1 MKMWKTMKSKIIL
14 LLVAITLL
22 FALAACD
29 QGTSPV
35 QPGETA
41 TQGTSTVQEVGQGST
56 SFRFEVT
63 NNEGAISVWN
73 VNTDEATV
81 GAALL
86 GVGLIDGDVSDW
98 GLFVLEVDG
107 VVADFEANGA
117 WWAFYIDGEMAMV
130 GVDGAEIEEGVV
142 YAFIYTVD

>member
-1 MKMWKTMKSKIIL
+1 MKSRITL

-22 FALAACD
+22 FALTACD
-29 QGTSPV
+29 QGSAPA
-35 QPGETA
+35 QSGEA
-41 TQGTSTVQEVGQGST
+41 VAQGNSAVQEIGQGST

-73 VNTDEATV
+73 VSTDETTV

-107 VVADFEANGA
+107 VVADFDANGA

-142 YAFIYTVD
+142 YAFVYTVD

>member
-1 MKMWKTMKSKIIL
+1 MKSKIVL

-22 FALAACD
+22 FALTACD
-29 QGTSPV
+29 QGSAPAQSGEATAQGSP
-35 QPGETA
+35 
-41 TQGTSTVQEVGQGST
+41 TVQEIGQGST

-63 NNEGAISVWN
+63 NNDGVLSAWN
-73 VNTDEATV
+73 VSTDEATV
-81 GAALL
+81 GEALL
-86 GVGLIDGDVSDW
+86 DLGLIDGDMSDW

-107 VVADFEANGA
+107 VVADFDANGA